1 MPGEPLGAP
10 AAQTLAARL
19 VRQWIIE
26 VSPERHEEISQSMVR
41 HGYVEIAH
49 HEHYPGK
56 NDCFDRLYVRDDI
69 VAEARKAVEKSQQML
84 KRRRR

>member
-1 MPGEPLGAP
+1 MS
-10 AAQTLAARL
+10 ARH

-26 VSPERHEEISQSMVR
+26 ISPERQEEISQMMAQ
-41 HGYVEIAH
+41 HGYIEIAQ

-69 VAEARKAVEKSQQML
+69 VAEARNALENSQQML
-84 KRRRR
+84 KHQRR

>member
-1 MPGEPLGAP
+1 MRGAKK
-10 AAQTLAARL
+10 TLMARH

-26 VSPERHEEISQSMVR
+26 VAPERQEEIAELMKQN
-41 HGYVEIAH
+41 GYLEIAH

-69 VAEARKAVEKSQQML
+69 VDDAKHSLAKSKAML
-84 KRRRR
+84 ARRRR